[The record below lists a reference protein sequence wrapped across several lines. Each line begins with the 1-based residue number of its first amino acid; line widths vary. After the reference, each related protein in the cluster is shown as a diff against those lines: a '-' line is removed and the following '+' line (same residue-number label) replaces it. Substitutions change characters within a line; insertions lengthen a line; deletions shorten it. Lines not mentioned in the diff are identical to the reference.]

1 MSEQRIPAS
10 SYFVHTD
17 GQLHAE
23 GVALS
28 RVAEEV
34 GTPAYVYSRSAFEDA
49 YRSITSALSAVPHMV
64 AYAVKANG
72 NLAVLARLRQ
82 LGAAADIVSGG
93 ELLRVRRAGFGAD
106 KIVFSGVGKTD
117 AELRAALS
125 LGIRSIHV
133 ESAGEIDTIETLAE
147 ELGVEARI
155 ALRINPDVDAATH
168 PYISTGLHST
178 KFGLE
183 PDVARALLP
192 RIVGSKHLRL
202 EGVACH
208 IGSMVLSP
216 EPLRD
221 AVEIVARFA
230 AECARAGARIKT
242 LDAGGGWPV
251 LYGNEDRDA
260 QTHAV
265 FGQAIVEGMRRG
277 GADELGVTLMVE
289 PGRAIVGDSGVLLT
303 RVLYVKEQAGKRF
316 VIVDAA
322 MTELIRPAL
331 YRAYHAI
338 VPVEIEIS
346 AQPDA
351 HLTPA
356 DVVGPVCESGDF
368 FAHDR
373 LLPPLKRGDLLAI
386 RGAGAYSASM
396 ASNYNSRP
404 FAPEVLVSKDSFSV
418 VRDRQTLDDLL
429 HNERD
434 DAGGSLR
441 EWIHSQAQS

>member
-1 MSEQRIPAS
+1 VSSQQRIPAS
-10 SYFVHTD
+10 SYFVHKE

-23 GVALS
+23 GIALS
-28 RVAEEV
+28 HIAEEV
-34 GTPAYVYSRSAFEDA
+34 GTPAYVYSRSAFEDSFK
-49 YRSITSALSAVPHMV
+49 SISNALASVPHFI

-72 NLAVLARLRQ
+72 NLALLARLRQ
-82 LGAAADIVSGG
+82 LGAGADIVSGG
-93 ELLRVRRAGFGAD
+93 ELLRARRAGFSTD

-133 ESAGEIDTIETLAE
+133 ESVGEIEVIEALAQ
-147 ELGVEARI
+147 ELGVKARI
-155 ALRINPDVDAATH
+155 ALRINPDVDPATH

-183 PDVARALLP
+183 PELARALLP
-192 RIVGSKHLRL
+192 RIIASKHLRL
-202 EGVACH
+202 EGIACH

-221 AVEIVARFA
+221 AMEIVARFA
-230 AECARAGARIKT
+230 VECANAGAHIKT
-242 LDAGGGWPV
+242 VDAGGGWPM
-251 LYGNEDRDA
+251 LYGNEERDA
-260 QTHAV
+260 QSHAV
-265 FGQAIVEGMRRG
+265 FGQAIIEGMQRG
-277 GADELGVTLMVE
+277 GADKLGATLMVE

-303 RVLYVKEQAGKRF
+303 RVLFVKEQAGKRH

-338 VPVEIEIS
+338 VPVTD
-346 AQPDA
+346 QPDA

-373 LLPPLKRGDLLAI
+373 SLPPLKRGDLLAI
-386 RGAGAYSASM
+386 RGAGAYSAAM

-404 FAPEVLVSKDSFSV
+404 FAPEVLVSGDSFSV

-441 EWIHSQAQS
+441 EWMHSQASS

>member
-1 MSEQRIPAS
+1 MSAQQRIPAS
-10 SYFVHTD
+10 SYFVHKD

-28 RVAEEV
+28 HIAEEV
-34 GTPAYVYSRSAFEDA
+34 GTPTYVYSRTCFEDA
-49 YRSITSALSAVPHMV
+49 YRSIDSALAAVPHMV
-64 AYAVKANG
+64 AYAVKANS
-72 NLAVLARLRQ
+72 NLAVLSRLRQ
-82 LGAAADIVSGG
+82 LGASADIVSGG
-93 ELLRVRRAGFGAD
+93 ELLRVRRAGFSPEN
-106 KIVFSGVGKTD
+106 IVFSGVGKTD

-133 ESAGEIDTIETLAE
+133 ESTSEIDTVEKLAQ
-147 ELGVEARI
+147 ELGVVARI
-155 ALRINPDVDAATH
+155 SLRINPDVDAATH

-183 PDVARALLP
+183 LDVAREILP
-192 RIVGSKHLRL
+192 RIMRSQHLRL
-202 EGVACH
+202 DGVACH

-230 AECARAGARIKT
+230 GECTRAGARITT

-251 LYGNEDRDA
+251 LYGNEERDA
-260 QTHAV
+260 QSHSV
-265 FGQAIVEGMRRG
+265 FGQAIIEGMQRG
-277 GADELGVTLMVE
+277 GADQLGLTLMVE

-303 RVLYVKEQAGKRF
+303 RVLHVKEQAGKRF
-316 VIVDAA
+316 IIVDAA

-338 VPVEIEIS
+338 LPVAE
-346 AQPDA
+346 QPGA

-373 LLPPLKRGDLLAI
+373 LLPPLQRGDLLAI

-404 FAPEVLVSKDSFSV
+404 LAPEVLVSHESSSV
-418 VRDRQTLDDLL
+418 VRDRQSLDDLL

-441 EWIHSQAQS
+441 EWMHSQATTP

>member
-1 MSEQRIPAS
+1 MSSQQRIPAS
-10 SYFVHTD
+10 KYFVHTD

-28 RVAEEV
+28 RIAEEV
-34 GTPAYVYSRSAFEDA
+34 GTPAYVYSRNAFEDSF
-49 YRSITSALSAVPHMV
+49 RSISSALSSVPHMI
-64 AYAVKANG
+64 AYAVKANS
-72 NLAVLARLRQ
+72 NLAVLSRLRQ
-82 LGAAADIVSGG
+82 LGACADIVSGG
-93 ELLRVRRAGFGAD
+93 ELARVRRAGFGSD

-133 ESAGEIDTIETLAE
+133 ESAAEIDVIEKLAE
-147 ELGVEARI
+147 ELEVKARI
-155 ALRINPDVDAATH
+155 SLRINPDVDPATH

-183 PDVARALLP
+183 IDVARQLLP
-192 RIVGSKHLRL
+192 RIVASKHLRL
-202 EGVACH
+202 EGIACH

-230 AECARAGARIKT
+230 GECVRAGARIT
-242 LDAGGGWPV
+242 TVDAGGGWPV

-260 QTHAV
+260 QSHAV
-265 FGQAIVEGMRRG
+265 FGQAIIEGMRRG
-277 GADELGVTLMVE
+277 GADALGATLMVE
-289 PGRAIVGDSGVLLT
+289 PGRSIVGDAGVLLT
-303 RVLYVKEQAGKRF
+303 RVLFVKEQAGKRF

-338 VPVEIEIS
+338 VPVD
-346 AQPDA
+346 AQAGGP
-351 HLTPA
+351 LTPA

-373 LLPPLKRGDLLAI
+373 MLPPLKRGDLLAI
-386 RGAGAYSASM
+386 RGAGAYSACM

-404 FAPEVLVSKDSFSV
+404 FAPEVLVSRDNFSV
-418 VRDRQTLDDLL
+418 VRDRQSLDDLL
-429 HNERD
+429 RNERD

-441 EWIHSQAQS
+441 EWMHSQAQS